1 MPEYRY
7 VGTHAV
13 EVYSGDKCIM
23 LAPGEFVTLS
33 AEDMKNDYNKELGD
47 QLLPVDAKGGK

>member
-13 EVYSGDKCIM
+13 EVYSGDKCVM
-23 LAPGEFVTLS
+23 LAPGELVTLS
-33 AEDMKNDYNKELGD
+33 AEDMESNAEIEN
-47 QLLPVDAKGGK
+47 QLLPTAEKKGGK